1 MALRLISTNA
11 PLLGPRLARRS
22 RGPRPPLRAVAL
34 AVLLAGCRSTASD
47 PPDLAASP
55 QAKAEPA
62 PLANVPTA
70 ASVSPPTLDEVEAGP
85 PPEPLRTDEPLPA
98 DAPRELVRE
107 VAPRDGGTGKEIVR
121 ETRESGVSLQAVLRM
136 GEGPGAPRAAEVNAA
151 AIEAL
156 RRKTE
161 TRLAIDLGF
170 ARARFEP
177 SGAFVLPPGTELRAR
192 SDRYGHLL
200 LWPGEST
207 YRVVAAGA
215 LRALLGERRLDV
227 APLSPADVH
236 GSGEGPH
243 RLGMR
248 TRRIDV
254 TTRAAKA
261 LLEVA
266 TFPGAGEGGILLCR
280 FLLDLTSAASSTR
293 ACAADEVPL
302 HAELHWTTRGALTF
316 DVVGVNRRVDFT
328 PQDLMAPPASLA
340 FTAAPLPNPG
350 ADLLVTRSEL
360 GSLRTGPVDLPPQPA
375 RDAQAPPDSGLL
387 LVNSS
392 DELRVAWIDGVPA
405 AWVAPGVRLPLP
417 TMMRGRYL
425 VQWRTFLGDGWEA
438 PDLVIAP
445 GVSEV
450 GAPVR

>member
-1 MALRLISTNA
+1 MALRLPSTNA
-11 PLLGPRLARRS
+11 SLPDHRPLHRLQRS
-22 RGPRPPLRAVAL
+22 RGLLRPVAL
-34 AVLLAGCRSTASD
+34 AALLLGCRSTASE

-70 ASVSPPTLDEVEAGP
+70 AGASLPTVDEVDAGP
-85 PPEPLRTDEPLPA
+85 PPEPLRTDEPLPV
-98 DAPRELVRE
+98 DVPRELVRE
-107 VAPRDGGTGKEIVR
+107 VSPRDGGAGKEIVR
-121 ETRESGVSLQAVLRM
+121 DSRESGVSLQAVLRT
-136 GEGPGAPRAAEVNAA
+136 GEGPGAPRAPEVNAA
-151 AIEAL
+151 AIEVL

-161 TRLAIDLGF
+161 TRLAIDVGF
-170 ARARFEP
+170 ARARFEL
-177 SGAFVLPPGTELRAR
+177 SGAFVLPSGTELRAR

-207 YRVVAAGA
+207 YRVVAPGA

-227 APLSPADVH
+227 APLSLADVH

-248 TRRIDV
+248 TRRVDV

-261 LLEVA
+261 VLELA
-266 TFPGAGEGGILLCR
+266 TIPGAGEGGILVCR
-280 FLLDLTSAASSTR
+280 FLLDLMSAASSTR
-293 ACAADEVPL
+293 ACAGDDVPL

-316 DVVGVNRRVDFT
+316 DVVSINRRVDFT
-328 PQDLMAPPASLA
+328 QQDLMTPSSSLA
-340 FTAAPLPNPG
+340 FTVAPLPNPG
-350 ADLLVTRSEL
+350 ADLLVARSEL
-360 GSLRTGPVDLPPQPA
+360 GSFRTGPVDVPPPVA
-375 RDAQAPPDSGLL
+375 HDAQAPPDSGLL

-392 DELRVAWIDGVPA
+392 DELRVAWIDAVPA
-405 AWVAPGVRLPLP
+405 AWVGPGARLALP
-417 TMMRGRYL
+417 SMIRGRYL
-425 VQWRTFLGDGWEA
+425 LQWRTVLGDGWEA
-438 PDLVIAP
+438 PDLLIIP